1 MLRSDAI
8 FRAST
13 PRNPLGVR
21 LPADTLGLILRGVSA
36 RERILYPGG
45 RQLALKPLNS
55 NEKRGFP
62 VREYSLMRPL
72 KCGRNGKLH
81 R

>member
-45 RQLALKPLNS
+45 RQLALNP
-55 NEKRGFP
+55 
-62 VREYSLMRPL
+62 
-72 KCGRNGKLH
+72 
-81 R
+81 